1 MEYVE
6 INGQQLEY
14 MQHFGCKFTITLCH
28 GVFRILSVSSATS
41 ASSSLNIAL
50 PCKEMSNS
58 QRAQV
63 KFLYEQGHALPNME
77 RPGDHRILCRE
88 REGRRAEPESDGE
101 DISDPPICPS
111 FSEEELVIV
120 RYSREGDR
128 ALQCCWKT
136 VCGCTGVLRQPVCH
150 RNCRRRRISFH
161 VSSQYLNWLS
171 TTWGAVSEV
180 VPAKALRSSGD
191 SSSSPLTVV
200 TKERYADCIVY
211 DSASVVNVVVTEVK
225 KDEDSAIEL
234 NRWWGCDG
242 KGNE

>member
-1 MEYVE
+1 M
-6 INGQQLEY
+6 
-14 MQHFGCKFTITLCH
+14 
-28 GVFRILSVSSATS
+28 
-41 ASSSLNIAL
+41 
-50 PCKEMSNS
+50 
-58 QRAQV
+58 

-120 RYSREGDR
+120 RHTFK
-128 ALQCCWKT
+128 ALFEKYTLVKAIGLYNAAGKLFVDALGYYANLCVTATADADESPFMFLHSTSTGSLQPGALYLKWK
-136 VCGCTGVLRQPVCH
+136 L
-150 RNCRRRRISFH
+150 
-161 VSSQYLNWLS
+161 
-171 TTWGAVSEV
+171 
-180 VPAKALRSSGD
+180 PAKALRSSGD
-191 SSSSPLTVV
+191 SSSSPFTVV
-200 TKERYADCIVY
+200 TKERYADCVVY
-211 DSASVVNVVVTEVK
+211 DTASVVNVVVTEVK